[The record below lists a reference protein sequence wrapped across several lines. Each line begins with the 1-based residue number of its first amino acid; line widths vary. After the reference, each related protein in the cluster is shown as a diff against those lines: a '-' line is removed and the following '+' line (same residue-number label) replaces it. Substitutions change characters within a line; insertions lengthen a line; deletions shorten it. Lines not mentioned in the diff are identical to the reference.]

1 MALSRSKVAIIGMG
15 NVGSALAHHLVL
27 TNLCDDLVLINRNR
41 QKAWAEAMDL
51 KHALGYRD
59 SKMHVVDGTYED
71 CKDVDIVVITAS
83 APYIKGMS
91 RIDLLHKSVEI
102 MDEMIPQIMN
112 SGFDGI
118 IINITNPVD
127 CITQYIQKISKL
139 PPRRVIGTGTSLDT
153 ARLRQIL
160 ADIMDVDPGSVGAVC
175 IGEHG
180 DSQVIPWSKVTVGE
194 KLFSDI
200 LKDNKSRLHSIKL
213 EEIEHEV
220 MDVAHQIAQ
229 KKGNTSYGIASVTAR
244 MIKAIINDDNIVMPV
259 SAYFDGEYELKD
271 VYAGIPVVLGKNG
284 VKELIEYTLTQ
295 EEQKAFFHS
304 ADMIKQYNEQID
316 NM

>member
-27 TNLCDDLVLINRNR
+27 TNLCDDLILINRNR

-51 KHALGYRD
+51 RHALGYRD
-59 SKMHVVDGTYED
+59 TKMHVTDGTYED
-71 CKDVDIVVITAS
+71 CKDADIVVITAS
-83 APYIKGMS
+83 APYVKGMS
-91 RIDLLHKSVEI
+91 RTDLLHKSAEI
-102 MDEMIPQIMN
+102 MDEMIPKIME

-127 CITQYIQKISKL
+127 SITQYIQKISKL
-139 PPRRVIGTGTSLDT
+139 PPQRVIGTGTSLDT

-160 ADIMDVDPGSVGAVC
+160 ADIMDVDPGSVGAIC
-175 IGEHG
+175 LGEHG

-200 LKDNKSRLHSIKL
+200 LNDNKSRLQSIKL
-213 EEIEHEV
+213 EQIEHDV
-220 MDVAHQIAQ
+220 MEVAHQIAI

-259 SAYFDGEYELKD
+259 SAYFSGEYQIED

-284 VKELIEYTLTQ
+284 VKELVEYSLTTQ
-295 EEQKAFFHS
+295 EQKAFLHS
-304 ADMIKQYNEQID
+304 ANIIKEYNEQIKTI
-316 NM
+316 

>member
-1 MALSRSKVAIIGMG
+1 MALSRSKVVIIGMG

-27 TNLCDDLVLINRNR
+27 TNLCDDLILINRDR

-59 SKMHVVDGTYED
+59 TKMHVTDGTYED
-71 CKDVDIVVITAS
+71 CKDADIVVITAS
-83 APYIKGMS
+83 APYVKGMS
-91 RIDLLHKSVEI
+91 RNDLLHKSAQI
-102 MDEMIPQIMN
+102 MDDIVPQIMD

-118 IINITNPVD
+118 IVNITNPVD

-139 PPRRVIGTGTSLDT
+139 PPQRVIGTGTSLDT

-160 ADIMDVDPGSVGAVC
+160 ADIMDVDPGSVGAIC

-200 LKDNKSRLHSIKL
+200 LKDNQSRLKSIKM
-213 EEIEHEV
+213 EQIEHEV
-220 MDVAHQIAQ
+220 MDVAHQIAV

-244 MIKAIINDDNIVMPV
+244 IIKAIINDDNIVMPV
-259 SAYFDGEYELKD
+259 SAYFNGEYQIRD

-284 VKELIEYTLTQ
+284 VKELVEYSFTEEEMQAFLDSAETIKRYNQQIE
-295 EEQKAFFHS
+295 K
-304 ADMIKQYNEQID
+304 K
-316 NM
+316 